1 MAVSA
6 ETVKSLRDKTG
17 AGILDCKEALQASG
31 GDFEIAI
38 DFLRKKG
45 LASAQKRASRATSA
59 GRVGSYIHAGGKIG
73 VLIEVNCETDFVAK
87 TEDFQELVKNL
98 SMQVAA
104 ANPTYVR
111 REEVS
116 EKEIEKEKAIYISQA
131 KDSGKP
137 EKVLEKIAEG
147 KLEKF
152 YESVCLMEQAY
163 VKDADKSIKDIV
175 NAVIAKTGENI
186 GIKRF
191 VRFQL
196 GEN

>member
-1 MAVSA
+1 MSVSA

-17 AGILDCKEALQASG
+17 AGILDCKEALQESN
-31 GDFEIAI
+31 GDFEKAI

-59 GRVGSYIHAGGKIG
+59 GQVGSYIHAGGKIG
-73 VLIEVNCETDFVAK
+73 VLIEVNCETDFVGK
-87 TEDFQELVKNL
+87 TEDFLELVKDL

-104 ANPTYVR
+104 ANPKYVR
-111 REEVS
+111 RDEVP
-116 EKEIEKEKAIYISQA
+116 EAEVNKEKDIYISQA

-137 EKVLEKIAEG
+137 EKILEKIATG
-147 KLEKF
+147 RLEKF
-152 YESVCLMEQAY
+152 FESVCLMDQVY
-163 VKDADKSIKDIV
+163 IKDGDKTVKDIV
-175 NAVIAKTGENI
+175 DSVIAKVGENI
-186 GIKRF
+186 SVKRF